1 MTFARSTTHN
11 WVGRPFSYDA
21 SILIIIYAQLGS
33 DSVDKKQR
41 PLQQQHL
48 LLRIA
53 RCAFSN
59 DLFCLVVP
67 CLLAGWC
74 VCWQLL
80 VPCEPSADCGWKL
93 LLVVNQCPS
102 VLFTHSCHL
111 RVSAI
116 WYPLMCTW
124 WTLLKITQKNYNF
137 KIANENRERQFK
149 KKIDFL
155 LWFYTCLDYITL
167 LYVTECYKNSVLR
180 FNPYF
185 CSSNAIYF

>member
-21 SILIIIYAQLGS
+21 SILIIIYAQLGN

-67 CLLAGWC
+67 CLLAAWC

-80 VPCEPSADCGWKL
+80 VPCVLSADCGWKL

-102 VLFTHSCHL
+102 VLFTHSCQSASVRNLVPFDVHL
-111 RVSAI
+111 MDTV
-116 WYPLMCTW
+116 
-124 WTLLKITQKNYNF
+124 KITQKNY
-137 KIANENRERQFK
+137 KLYSITSKLPLKTEN
-149 KKIDFL
+149 
-155 LWFYTCLDYITL
+155 
-167 LYVTECYKNSVLR
+167 VN
-180 FNPYF
+180 
-185 CSSNAIYF
+185 